1 MLQTIRPFLALSTF
15 AVVIALCGCPE
26 EDPNLDEGA
35 SAYCEET
42 ATVVALDELTDL
54 GFTAQEVIDAL
65 VFTHETDLDFTDG
78 GSAALTIDLLFDGGE
93 VRYVDSVAVY
103 PEGDEEMAA
112 GAILCE
118 AYVEIDV
125 TVDFVTD
132 DGVFDESWEL
142 PLQAT
147 AADAASFG
155 LSDLTPDDFTGTY
168 DFMAFDPAEHD
179 GVTTS
184 VWAAF
189 DMGGP
194 RGEISEMATS
204 ESQDEGGEGVASAEN
219 QTVASWDGE
228 DLL

>member
-1 MLQTIRPFLALSTF
+1 MFQTIRPLMTLSTF
-15 AVVIALCGCPE
+15 AIVIALSGCPE

-42 ATVVALDELTDL
+42 RTAVALDEQTAL
-54 GFTAQEVIDAL
+54 GFSAQEVIDAL
-65 VFTHETDLDFTDG
+65 VFAHETDLDYADG
-78 GSAALTIDLLFDGGE
+78 TIAALTLDLIHDGGE
-93 VRYVDSVAVY
+93 ARYVDSVAVY
-103 PEGDEEMAA
+103 PEGDEEMDL

-155 LSDLTPDDFTGTY
+155 LSDLTPDDFTGSY
-168 DFMAFDPAEHD
+168 DFLAFDPADFDE
-179 GVTTS
+179 VTTS

-219 QTVASWDGE
+219 QSVATWDGE
-228 DLL
+228 DLI